1 MENEKELIVHI
12 PDEEGYGEKPGFD
25 ANLPADV
32 RYDSNLSPMAKLLY
46 CEIRALSS
54 KHGFCYAKNKY
65 FEKVFEITDRSI
77 RLLLQQLKENGYI
90 EIFKATNDV
99 NGKKYRI
106 IMIAGSKIKKVEKPE
121 ESVEKKRKK
130 ISEKSG
136 NNFPEKAE
144 KNFRHESNKY
154 INNNIYNTART
165 RVTENKEQVKKKRA
179 NKFQNFPQRD
189 YDFAVLEKALF
200 DQAYRPR
207 DGDDSS

>member
-32 RYDSNLSPMAKLLY
+32 RYNSNLSPMAKLLY

-136 NNFPEKAE
+136 NNFPKKAE

-165 RVTENKEQVKKKRA
+165 RVTENRKQVKKKRA

-189 YDFAVLEKALF
+189 YDFAVLEQALF

>member
-1 MENEKELIVHI
+1 MENEKDLIVHI
-12 PDEEGYGEKPGFD
+12 PDDEGYGEKPGFD
-25 ANLPADV
+25 ASLPADV
-32 RYDSNLSPMAKLLY
+32 RYDSNLSPMAKLMY

-65 FEKVFEITDRSI
+65 FEKVFELTDRAI

-121 ESVEKKRKK
+121 ESIKKKRKK
-130 ISEKSG
+130 ISAKTG
-136 NNFPEKAE
+136 KKFPQKPE
-144 KNFRHESNKY
+144 KNFRQEINKY
-154 INNNIYNTART
+154 IDNNIYNTART
-165 RVTENKEQVKKKRA
+165 RVTENKEQVKKKNQ
-179 NKFQNFPQRD
+179 NKFHNFSQRE
-189 YDFAVLEKALF
+189 YDFAVLEQALF
-200 DQAYRPR
+200 DQAYKPR